1 MRRRDANHGKRE
13 REKIELGEVEELSD
27 EALADVAGG
36 GLRDKVYVTPT
47 SPTSATIPSS
57 KI

>member
-1 MRRRDANHGKRE
+1 MAKEN
-13 REKIELGEVEELSD
+13 EKIELGEVEELSD

-47 SPTSATIPSS
+47 TDLSDDTAS